1 MIVKSNAR
9 GARHARRSWTRPAV
23 NRIAGSVRRGDVS
36 GTRSDGELLRAI
48 AADRDRRAFEEL
60 YRRYAPWLT
69 ARLRGRCAD
78 PAMVDDVVQETF
90 LAVWRGKAH
99 YREQAAAA
107 DAAGWLWRIGSR
119 RLIDALRGDGA
130 RGRLRQALT
139 RLRHRDEA
147 SAEERV
153 LTGVEHGDLAG
164 ALTRLSPELRAVLQ
178 ATVIDG
184 LTTREAAVL
193 LGIPPGTVKTRAMR
207 ARKQLREALA

>member
-1 MIVKSNAR
+1 MSE
-9 GARHARRSWTRPAV
+9 
-23 NRIAGSVRRGDVS
+23 
-36 GTRSDGELLRAI
+36 TRSDGELLRAI
-48 AADRDRRAFEEL
+48 AADGDRHAFEEL

-69 ARLRGRCAD
+69 ARMRSRCAD
-78 PAMVDDVVQETF
+78 AGIVDDVVQETF
-90 LAVWRGKAH
+90 LAVWRGSAR
-99 YREQAAAA
+99 YREEG
-107 DAAGWLWRIGSR
+107 DVAGWLWRIGAR
-119 RLIDALRGDGA
+119 RLVDAIRGDGA
-130 RGRLRQALT
+130 RGRLRQALA

-193 LGIPPGTVKTRAMR
+193 LGIPPGTVKTRAQR

>member
-1 MIVKSNAR
+1 MSA
-9 GARHARRSWTRPAV
+9 T
-23 NRIAGSVRRGDVS
+23 
-36 GTRSDGELLRAI
+36 TRSDGELLRAI
-48 AADRDRRAFEEL
+48 AADGDRHAFEEL

-69 ARLRGRCAD
+69 ARMRSRCSDAGV
-78 PAMVDDVVQETF
+78 VDDVVQETF
-90 LAVWRGKAH
+90 LAVWRGTAR
-99 YREQAAAA
+99 YREEASG

-130 RGRLRQALT
+130 RGRLRQTLA

-153 LTGVEHGDLAG
+153 LAGVEHGDLAG
-164 ALTRLSPELRAVLQ
+164 ALIRLSPELRVVLQ

-193 LGIPPGTVKTRAMR
+193 LGIPPGTVKTRAQR
-207 ARKQLREALA
+207 ARKQMREALA

>member
-1 MIVKSNAR
+1 M
-9 GARHARRSWTRPAV
+9 
-23 NRIAGSVRRGDVS
+23 S

-48 AADRDRRAFEEL
+48 AADSDRRAFEEL

-69 ARLRGRCAD
+69 VRLRGRCAD
-78 PAMVDDVVQETF
+78 PALVDDVVQETF
-90 LAVWRGKAH
+90 LAVWRGTARYH
-99 YREQAAAA
+99 EDG

-119 RLIDALRGDGA
+119 RLVDAVRGDGA
-130 RGRLRQALT
+130 RGRLRQALA

-153 LTGVEHGDLAG
+153 LAGVEHGDLAG
-164 ALTRLSPELRAVLQ
+164 ALVRLSPELRAVLQ

-207 ARKQLREALA
+207 ARKRLREELA

>member
-1 MIVKSNAR
+1 M
-9 GARHARRSWTRPAV
+9 
-23 NRIAGSVRRGDVS
+23 S
-36 GTRSDGELLRAI
+36 GTRSDGELLRCI
-48 AADRDRRAFEEL
+48 AAERDRRAFEEL
-60 YRRYAPWLT
+60 YRRYAPWLA

-90 LAVWRGKAH
+90 LALWRGKAV
-99 YREQAAAA
+99 YRE
-107 DAAGWLWRIGSR
+107 DGDVAGWLWRIGAR
-119 RLIDALRGDGA
+119 RLVDALRGDGA
-130 RGRLRQALT
+130 RGRLRQALA

-153 LTGVEHGDLAG
+153 LSGVEHGDLAG

>member
-1 MIVKSNAR
+1 M
-9 GARHARRSWTRPAV
+9 
-23 NRIAGSVRRGDVS
+23 S

-48 AADRDRRAFEEL
+48 AADSDRHAFEEL

-78 PAMVDDVVQETF
+78 PAVVDDVVQETF
-90 LAVWRGKAH
+90 LAVWRGSAAR
-99 YREQAAAA
+99 YRETTENGANT

-119 RLIDALRGDGA
+119 RLVDAVRGDGA
-130 RGRLRQALT
+130 RGRLRQALA

-153 LTGVEHGDLAG
+153 LAGVEHGDLAG
-164 ALTRLSPELRAVLQ
+164 ALVRLSPELRAVLQ

-193 LGIPPGTVKTRAMR
+193 LGIPPGTVKTRALR
-207 ARKQLREALA
+207 ARKRLREELA